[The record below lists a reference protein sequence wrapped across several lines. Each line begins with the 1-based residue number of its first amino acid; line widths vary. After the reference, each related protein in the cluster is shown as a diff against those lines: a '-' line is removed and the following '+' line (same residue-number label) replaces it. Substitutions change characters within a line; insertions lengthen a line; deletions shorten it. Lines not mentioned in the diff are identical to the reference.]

1 MQLDKSVVLEI
12 IRNAIREDLGS
23 GDVTTES
30 TIEVGTLGRARF
42 LAKQGGVLAGLEVAT
57 WVFEEVDRSIQVTW
71 KAKDGDVVSK
81 GDIFGHASGPA
92 RSLLIG
98 ERLALNLLQRMG
110 GIASATKAMV
120 DATGSSK
127 TKILDTRKTVPGLR
141 TLDKYA
147 VLCGGGQNHRIGLYD
162 MILIKDNHI
171 SAKGG
176 IVPALDAAQES
187 HRSGIKLEIET
198 RTLSEVQEVVK
209 YEESRPGSVDRIL
222 LDNMVIVN
230 DGEID
235 TSMLEEALRI
245 VDGKVDTEASGNVNF
260 STVPAIAQTGVD
272 YISSGALTH
281 SVMAMDI
288 SMKIELDQ

>member
-1 MQLDKSVVLEI
+1 MQLDKSVVLDI

-30 TIEVGTLGRARF
+30 TIEVETKGRARF
-42 LAKQGGVLAGLEVAT
+42 LAKQDGVLSGLEVAS
-57 WVFEEVDRSIQVTW
+57 WVFEEVDSSVLVEWQ
-71 KAKDGDVVSK
+71 AKDGDVVSK
-81 GDIFGHASGPA
+81 GDVFGHASGPA

-120 DATGSSK
+120 DATGESNS
-127 TKILDTRKTVPGLR
+127 KILDTRKTVPGLR

-147 VLCGGGQNHRIGLYD
+147 VVCGGGLNHRIGLYD

-171 SAKGG
+171 SARGG
-176 IVPALDAAQES
+176 ISPALDAAQAT

-198 RTLSEVQEVVK
+198 RTLEEVQEVLSF
-209 YEESRPGSVDRIL
+209 EESRPGSVDRIL
-222 LDNMVIVN
+222 LDNMVTVK
-230 DGEID
+230 DGKID
-235 TSMLEEALRI
+235 TSMLEEALKI
-245 VDGKVDTEASGNVNF
+245 IDGKVDTEASGNVNLA
-260 STVPAIAQTGVD
+260 TVPAIAMTGVD

-288 SMKIELDQ
+288 SMKIELEK